1 MASPPIS
8 VSLAESQPSPPRN
21 GSGAVCR
28 RERGLPVGA
37 GRTRS
42 TRCLT
47 PGAQSTGRFERGSVD
62 PLCKPAKKFWG
73 LTGHRDQDVVSCHDC
88 IKQALRLGIEFD
100 ARASLDLGRS
110 WYAGFVVEG
119 GRPQRVDLRSR
130 WFRYPPGVPPE
141 PPSEDRMLRAVQAI
155 APSVRAVHIDRLE
168 PLGDHEI
175 GGVALLE
182 VGDGK

>member
-1 MASPPIS
+1 MRWHAEGAHNPSDRGANRS
-8 VSLAESQPSPPRN
+8 VSHIVVDE
-21 GSGAVCR
+21 
-28 RERGLPVGA
+28 PV
-37 GRTRS
+37 
-42 TRCLT
+42 
-47 PGAQSTGRFERGSVD
+47 STGRFERGIGD

-168 PLGDHEI
+168 PLGDHGI
-175 GGVALLE
+175 GGVALLD